1 MSQIIRGTPGD
12 LPRKLTAAIVK
23 RIADAR
29 IGVTVVQQAKRRMTR
44 GGDSTHTYPDLWNHP
59 RSMRRG
65 GQPLLDTKTTIY
77 AHLNSAQIVRPRSIE
92 VSLRSG
98 GPNPKVALYHQ
109 HGFKTKGPNFIPLT
123 AKAKRNA
130 SKFGPLMKKRSA
142 ILKEQRRAAKARGRN
157 NSLGGFVRF
166 IQRLRAVDAEIERAG
181 FIEGE
186 TYIMAWN
193 GVDVPMRKIFNLP
206 PEDIAE
212 IKRVVKKAFTS
223 RSG

>member
-1 MSQIIRGTPGD
+1 MSQIIKGTPGD

-44 GGDSTHTYPDLWNHP
+44 GGDSTHTYADLWNHP
-59 RSMRRG
+59 KSMRRG

-77 AHLNSAQIVRPRSIE
+77 AHLNSSQIVRPRSIQ

-142 ILKEQRRAAKARGRN
+142 ILKEQRRSSRQRGSNKAHF
-157 NSLGGFVRF
+157 L
-166 IQRLRAVDAEIERAG
+166 QKLRRIDAEIERAG

-186 TYIMAWN
+186 TYVMAWK
-193 GVDVPMRKIFNLP
+193 GVTVPQRKIFNLP
-206 PEDIAE
+206 PEDVAE